1 MAMQEYLNQQFPLG
15 PGDLSLHPAGV
26 LDDVADLRE
35 ESAEAPGGCRS
46 NLRSSAGF
54 AGASCLWG
62 RLGGGP
68 PYLDFRRGPLRRPSD
83 RSRTP

>member
-26 LDDVADLRE
+26 LDDVVDLRDE
-35 ESAEAPGGCRS
+35 RAAGEDRPGACWTT
-46 NLRSSAGF
+46 LRSSAGF
-54 AGASCLWG
+54 AGAPCLWG
-62 RLGGGP
+62 RLGGG
-68 PYLDFRRGPLRRPSD
+68 RRGPLRQAIG